1 MDDTR
6 KISLS
11 FIVSPIVLP
20 ETDSNAGVRM
30 SSEQDAFFAM
40 LYQQYYPRILAYLR
54 FRVGMSDVAEELAS
68 QVFER
73 ALLHS
78 GELRQ
83 PEAAAAWLFRIARNC
98 VVDYFRHEKFE
109 PSLERLTDR
118 DHPHTLSTEESVI
131 AEEERR
137 MLLAYVSHLP
147 EREREIV
154 GLKFVAHLTNREIAR
169 VLALPEGTVGS
180 LLYRTLE
187 KLRRVLRTEGDTP

>member
-1 MDDTR
+1 MDDAR
-6 KISLS
+6 SISLS
-11 FIVSPIVLP
+11 FIVSPIISP
-20 ETDSNAGVRM
+20 ETDSVDGVRM
-30 SSEQDAFFAM
+30 SGEQDAFFAT

-54 FRVGMSDVAEELAS
+54 FRVGIGDVAEELTS

-109 PSLERLTDR
+109 ASLEHLAASE
-118 DHPHTLSTEESVI
+118 HPQTPSTEESVI

-137 MLLAYVSHLP
+137 LLLAYVSHLP
-147 EREREIV
+147 EREREII

-169 VLALPEGTVGS
+169 VLTLPEGTVGS

-187 KLRRVLRTEGDTP
+187 KLRQALRTEGGKP